1 MSNIP
6 PAVGLP
12 ADAPHLGVPRPS
24 PRRIPFH
31 LPVRKNTGP
40 ATSKHTDPAEPPSQ
54 APGNRS
60 TIEQS
65 PEVGTSPVILYVDK
79 RQFGRDCIS
88 KQLAIQLSGWRI
100 EPIASA
106 RELPRN
112 GGWPRTSVVILH
124 THGASISTA
133 EVTDELA
140 MIAEAAPGVPLAIIS
155 DREEVAEVLLAT
167 RLGSRGYLP
176 ATLPLA
182 EVVGAI
188 RLVSDGGAYV
198 PACVLAAAS
207 LGQSPP
213 DVRPRDGHGN
223 PIEFS
228 PRELHVLALLQQGKQ
243 NKVIAYELGICE
255 STTKVHIRHIMK
267 KLAARNRT
275 QVVLMT
281 KGVTRVVSD

>member
-1 MSNIP
+1 M
-6 PAVGLP
+6 
-12 ADAPHLGVPRPS
+12 
-24 PRRIPFH
+24 
-31 LPVRKNTGP
+31 
-40 ATSKHTDPAEPPSQ
+40 
-54 APGNRS
+54 
-60 TIEQS
+60 
-65 PEVGTSPVILYVDK
+65 
-79 RQFGRDCIS
+79 
-88 KQLAIQLSGWRI
+88 
-100 EPIASA
+100 
-106 RELPRN
+106 
-112 GGWPRTSVVILH
+112 
-124 THGASISTA
+124 
-133 EVTDELA
+133 
-140 MIAEAAPGVPLAIIS
+140 
-155 DREEVAEVLLAT
+155 LLAT

-213 DVRPRDGHGN
+213 VRPRDGHGN

-275 QVVLMT
+275 QVVSMT
-281 KGVTRVVSD
+281 KGVTGVVPIRMYQGRCTWPSCRGVRPVGGGPSRVGQNRSRRVYIRLKQIVRRGASSSSAEDGFRPTWSNRRRDPY